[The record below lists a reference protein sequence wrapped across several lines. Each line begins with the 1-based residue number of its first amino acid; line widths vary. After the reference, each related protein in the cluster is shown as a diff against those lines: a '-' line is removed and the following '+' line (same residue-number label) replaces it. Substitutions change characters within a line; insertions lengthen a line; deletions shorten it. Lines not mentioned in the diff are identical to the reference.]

1 MNSFLSV
8 LAAGITGNARL
19 HEKLESSEA
28 ARVIDRCLK
37 RILRSIEA
45 GGGNV
50 VQTGG
55 GEVMAAFG
63 TVEDVVNTAIEMQ
76 QRVADLP
83 PVSGVKMAIRVGVS
97 CGVSA
102 RASQSAEDGLARE
115 AAHVAGIAKGGQILA
130 LGRICQ
136 ALPEAM
142 QAFPADT
149 GSTLPSESGH
159 KETVVEIKPGTAPAE
174 SPPAPDAAPAA
185 SGCLRLNYGEAVI
198 VLDEKKS
205 VIDMGRGGS
214 CDVVIRDPRASR
226 RHATINRRGNQ
237 IVLVD
242 KSTNGTF
249 VTFDGDSER
258 LVKHAELALHGKGV
272 ISFAA
277 SSAESDADCARFE
290 CV

>member
-37 RILRSIEA
+37 RILRSIEV

-63 TVEDVVNTAIEMQ
+63 AVEDVVNTAIEMQ
-76 QRVADLP
+76 RRVADLP
-83 PVSGVKMAIRVGVS
+83 PVSGVKMTIRVGIS
-97 CGVSA
+97 CGVTA
-102 RASQSAEDGLARE
+102 RAGQSAEDGLARE

-142 QAFPADT
+142 QAFPTDT
-149 GSTLPSESGH
+149 GSTLLGESGR
-159 KETVVEIKPGTAPAE
+159 KETIVEIKSGTAPTG

-185 SGCLRLNYGEAVI
+185 DSCLRLNYGKAVI
-198 VLDEKKS
+198 VLDEKKP
-205 VIDMGRGGS
+205 VIDMGRDGS

-226 RHATINRRGNQ
+226 RHATINRKGNQ
-237 IVLVD
+237 VVLID
-242 KSTNGTF
+242 KSANGPF

-258 LVKHAELALHGKGV
+258 FVKHAELALHGKGV

-277 SSAESDADCARFE
+277 SSVEPDADCASFE
-290 CV
+290 CI